1 MAAKATA
8 AHKPS
13 SAAQVNIITASK
25 ATCGAGQKLIEAA
38 MAAAVRPEDRVSR
51 NYLTSSLFS
60 PLHNTNVILGIP
72 TKLGC
77 MREGLE
83 CRVSW
88 SSQLCTWHRYC

>member
-38 MAAAVRPEDRVSR
+38 MAAAVRPEDRVSG
-51 NYLTSSLFS
+51 NLSNSQSFSFPSLCC
-60 PLHNTNVILGIP
+60 NDTDIL
-72 TKLGC
+72 
-77 MREGLE
+77 
-83 CRVSW
+83 
-88 SSQLCTWHRYC
+88 YF